1 VVPLKMGRKVV
12 FGTAMGRV
20 SRPISWEKM
29 NHATWLAT
37 DGNKNPVARISRL
50 NEKQYTA
57 EYTAVSL
64 RLVCGPDTPFLNLGT
79 YCSLGDAKKIVGLHE
94 RCETIPVFEPGRLIG
109 WIDKNQT
116 IDLYNSGKTRIS
128 KFRSVFIGFFITI
141 WQLIRRTING
151 RR

>member
-1 VVPLKMGRKVV
+1 MGCKVM
-12 FGTAMGRV
+12 FGTAMGRI

-29 NHATWLAT
+29 NHVTWLAT

-50 NEKQYTA
+50 NEKQYFA
-57 EYTAVSL
+57 EYTTVSL
-64 RLVCGPDTPFLNLGT
+64 RLVCGPDTSFLNLGT

-109 WIDKNQT
+109 WVDKNKT
-116 IDLYNSGKTRIS
+116 INLHDAGEARIS
-128 KFRSVFIGFFITI
+128 IFRSVLIRFFITI
-141 WQLIRRTING
+141 WRLIRRAING